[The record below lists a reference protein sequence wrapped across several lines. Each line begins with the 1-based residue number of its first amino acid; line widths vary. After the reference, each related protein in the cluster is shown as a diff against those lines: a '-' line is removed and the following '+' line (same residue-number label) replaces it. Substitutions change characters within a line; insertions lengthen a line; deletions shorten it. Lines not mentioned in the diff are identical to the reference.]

1 MYSAHG
7 CIPQIKLAY
16 AALQHRLQEGAL
28 AQPRRTFSSSLAIV
42 RDMIPSKSSS
52 RASGALTV
60 SEWTAIASS
69 LAFLVLWL
77 AISFN

>member
-1 MYSAHG
+1 
-7 CIPQIKLAY
+7 
-16 AALQHRLQEGAL
+16 
-28 AQPRRTFSSSLAIV
+28 
-42 RDMIPSKSSS
+42 MIPSKSSS

>member
-1 MYSAHG
+1 M
-7 CIPQIKLAY
+7 
-16 AALQHRLQEGAL
+16 QHSLQEGASV
-28 AQPRRTFSSSLAIV
+28 QPRHTFSRSLAFV
-42 RDMIPSKSSS
+42 RDMIPNKSSS
-52 RASGALTV
+52 RVSGALTV